1 MVLPQF
7 QYKDRLDLSDRL
19 AIAQTYV
26 RFEGHHGLVTELA
39 ADYQTN
45 LKQIYAILRDVEH
58 GFAQKLPGPK
68 PAEAS
73 RLLQRIATLE
83 AQNQQLMRENTQ
95 LSVHQKRCVEVTAE
109 RLERLLLTGIGEIL
123 PYETLQTMVKVA
135 YGLEYVPSVGRLN
148 ALVNHA
154 GTVAGLILTDDL
166 VTNAFQAAACDEIF
180 FHQQPIL
187 TVVEPNTMAIGAIE
201 KMGDCTGESWQ
212 AVLSHFPKL
221 RYVISD
227 LARGLIKG
235 VQLSGHLL
243 HQGDLFHFFREVGR
257 TTQRLERRL
266 QRVLKAEADTW
277 DKWCTGRIYT
287 PTLEKVLVQTE
298 TFLEQM
304 EQYYQAIERL
314 SLAFWPMID
323 DGRLLTE
330 KQAKRILADVIQ
342 RLSPLA
348 DGLGLADLQKQV
360 RKAQSHCLA
369 YLREISYQLGRLGL
383 TLPDTLPIPKNQFLR
398 LAIGEVCL
406 RYAFWQGAFVHR
418 EYLAL
423 WETLWPLG
431 DHLATF
437 HRLVQ
442 QVQEILYTP
451 KRASSLVES
460 FNSKLRTVQYV
471 KKQVSQEYLW
481 LSAIKHNIEPFAHG
495 KRQGH
500 SPFELLGIDLGTNDW
515 VDLVRTYQP

>member
-1 MVLPQF
+1 MVVPQF

-26 RFEGHHGLVTELA
+26 RSQGYHGLVTELA
-39 ADYQTN
+39 TDFRTN
-45 LKQIYAILRDVEH
+45 RQQIYSILSDVEA
-58 GFAQKLPGPK
+58 GFAPQLPGPK
-68 PAEAS
+68 PQERS
-73 RLLQRIATLE
+73 RLVQQVATVE
-83 AQNQQLMRENTQ
+83 TVNQQLMAENAQ
-95 LSVHQKRCVEVTAE
+95 LSGRLDRCVEVTPQ

-123 PYETLQTMVKVA
+123 PYETVQTVVKVA
-135 YGLEYVPSVGRLN
+135 YGPEYVPSVGRLN
-148 ALVNHA
+148 RLVNHA
-154 GTVAGLILTDDL
+154 GTVAGLILSDER
-166 VTNAFQAAACDEIF
+166 VTTAFQAAACDEIF
-180 FHQQPIL
+180 FHHQPVL

-201 KMGDCTGESWQ
+201 KTGDRTGESWQ

-221 RYVISD
+221 QYVISD

-243 HQGDLFHFFREVGR
+243 HQGDLFHFLREVGR

-266 QRVLKAEADTW
+266 HRVLKEEADTW
-277 DKWCTGRIYT
+277 EKWCDGRIYT
-287 PTLEKVLVQTE
+287 KTMEKVLAQTE
-298 TFLEQM
+298 TFVAQM

-314 SLAFWPMID
+314 SDAFWPMID
-323 DGRLLTE
+323 DGQLLTE

-342 RLSPLA
+342 RLTPLA
-348 DGLGLADLQKQV
+348 DRLGLVDLIKQV
-360 RKAQSHCLA
+360 RKAQTHCLA
-369 YLREISYQLGRLGL
+369 YLREISYQLGRLGV
-383 TLPDTLPIPKNQFLR
+383 TLPDTLPIPKAHLLR
-398 LAIGEVCL
+398 LAIRDVCL
-406 RYAFWQGAFVHR
+406 RYAFWQGASVHR

-437 HRLVQ
+437 HLLVQ
-442 QVQEILYTP
+442 QVQKILYTP

-460 FNSKLRTVQYV
+460 VNSKLRTVQYV

-481 LSAIKHNIEPFAHG
+481 LLALKHNIEPFAHG

-500 SPFELLGIDLGTNDW
+500 SPFELLGIDIGTNDW